1 MVQLIAQFR
10 DVDGNDTGPQVY
22 LPSDTTPQQL
32 QGLINDLLENVR
44 CLRGRSRATR
54 RTSITPLTPWAGR
67 DGGLPLPRGRQ

>member
-32 QGLINDLLENVR
+32 QSLINDLLENVC

-54 RTSITPLTPWAGR
+54 RSTVSHN
-67 DGGLPLPRGRQ
+67 